1 MAHEARAPAVDS
13 NEDDVDSCG
22 CDVEFHDS
30 EATPDEELPPAT
42 GGVEAGSEEGA
53 DDEEVDGCDLDFA
66 EVDLTSDEELPVAV
80 GGM

>member
-1 MAHEARAPAVDS
+1 MANREGAPAMDGD
-13 NEDDVDSCG
+13 EEEIDSCG

-42 GGVEAGSEEGA
+42 GGVEAGFEEGA

-66 EVDLTSDEELPVAV
+66 EVDLTPDEELPVAV